1 MTRKDYIK
9 LADLLNNQFTQPH
22 ESATALAVSLVPALC
37 EVLKADNPQFNQARF
52 EQAVWKAEG
61 K

>member
-1 MTRKDYIK
+1 
-9 LADLLNNQFTQPH
+9 
-22 ESATALAVSLVPALC
+22 ATALAVSLVPALC
-37 EVLKADNPQFNQARF
+37 EVLKADNPNFNQARF